1 MVGYGTGNGEVLH
14 RAAVD
19 ITEESL
25 IVASRND
32 EVFDGVVAAVE
43 MAKEGTVFGTDR
55 GPQVKNIVTTPTTRS
70 AMKSKIN
77 IGRQFEVEVAAAVG
91 NSNILR
97 GGTVA
102 RGTGEEGLCG
112 TVVITRALVDDG
124 TESR

>member
-1 MVGYGTGNGEVLH
+1 MVGYGTANGEILH

-19 ITEESL
+19 ITEKAL

-32 EVFDGVVAAVE
+32 EVFDGMIAAVE

-77 IGRQFEVEVAAAVG
+77 IGRQFEVEVAAAV
-91 NSNILR
+91 SDSHIL
-97 GGTVA
+97 GSGV
-102 RGTGEEGLCG
+102 GTGSDEGLCG
-112 TVVITRALVDDG
+112 TVVITRPLVDDG
-124 TESR
+124 AEFL